1 MAAISTWSRHLVNT
15 DQTQIVISVNQQ
27 ELRLIENQQ
36 IAASFAV
43 STALNGVG
51 NLENSGCTPLGLHKV
66 RIKIGEDCPI
76 NTVFKARRPTGET
89 FDSALAKSSPNRDW
103 ILTRILWLT
112 GCESGMNRG
121 GQVDTLKRF
130 IYIHGTPDS
139 EPMGKPRSHGCIR
152 MRNKDLIELFDHVE
166 NGTPIEIIL

>member
-1 MAAISTWSRHLVNT
+1 MAKT
-15 DQTQIVISVNQQ
+15 DQTQVVISIGQQ
-27 ELRLIENQQ
+27 ELSLIENQQ
-36 IAASFAV
+36 IVARYAI

-66 RIKIGEDCPI
+66 RIKIGKDCPI
-76 NTVFKARRPTGET
+76 NSVFTSRRPTGEI
-89 FDSALAKSSPNRDW
+89 FDDQLAQSSPNRDW

-112 GCESGMNRG
+112 GCESGINRG

-139 EPMGKPRSHGCIR
+139 EPMGTPQSHGCIR
-152 MRNKDLIELFDHVE
+152 MHNKELIELFDRVE
-166 NGTPIEIIL
+166 KGTSVEIIL

>member
-1 MAAISTWSRHLVNT
+1 MEAISIWSRHLVNT

-36 IAASFAV
+36 ITASYAV

-66 RIKIGEDCPI
+66 RIKIGADCPV
-76 NTVFKARRPTGET
+76 NTVFTGRRPTGEI
-89 FDSALAKSSPNRDW
+89 FDIALAESSPNRDW

-112 GCESGMNRG
+112 GCESGINRG

-139 EPMGKPRSHGCIR
+139 EPMGMPQSHGCIR
-152 MRNKDLIELFDHVE
+152 MRNKDLVALFDRVE
-166 NGTPIEIIL
+166 KGTPVEIIL